1 MHDSVMHSSWARIL
15 VLSART
21 DLSMRSFSMKPG
33 TDWRSVSAISSLT
46 VDAVTPGEAFNNK
59 LPLWYFLKVPNMRID
74 RVIDSLIMY
83 SLKCHRKKLHW
94 SNANRIVFAQIILAF
109 INDCPAIHI

>member
-21 DLSMRSFSMKPG
+21 DLSMRSFSMKVG
-33 TDWRSVSAISSLT
+33 IDWRNVSAIKSFT
-46 VDAVTPGEAFNNK
+46 VDVVMPGEAFNNK
-59 LPLWYFLKVPNMRID
+59 FPLWCFLKVPNIRIV
-74 RVIDSLIMY
+74 RVMDSFIMY